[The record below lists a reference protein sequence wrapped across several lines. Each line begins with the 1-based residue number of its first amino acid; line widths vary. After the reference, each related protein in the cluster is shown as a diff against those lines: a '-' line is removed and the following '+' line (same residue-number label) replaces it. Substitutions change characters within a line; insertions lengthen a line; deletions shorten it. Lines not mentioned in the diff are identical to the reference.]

1 VRATLGG
8 RPYDVRLANE
18 NGKLTAMLQV
28 PAKPPMRMTATRSAR
43 RISIDG
49 TVAPDAYGDVTLTYR
64 APRSDGTVY
73 ERAATVTLDHGA
85 FTGSAPVARHLGAGT
100 LTAVFP
106 GDSNYL
112 RASVTSKVPAA

>member
-1 VRATLGG
+1 MTHGSG
-8 RPYDVRLANE
+8 PYYFFSINADAL
-18 NGKLTAMLQV
+18 
-28 PAKPPMRMTATRSAR
+28 PCPPWR
-43 RISIDG
+43 
-49 TVAPDAYGDVTLTYR
+49 
-64 APRSDGTVY
+64 DGTVY

-112 RASVTSKVPAA
+112 RASVTASVPAA